1 MGCEPPPCLH
11 NHYPIYVAI
20 GFNEDDNV
28 TEVNAAK
35 LQALVDQF
43 NSVIDGS
50 DDLSNNATFSV
61 VVTNV
66 DADDNMLQA
75 LVALSE

>member
-11 NHYPIYVAI
+11 NHYPTYVAI
-20 GFNEDDNV
+20 GFHEDDNV
-28 TEVNAAK
+28 TEINAAK

-61 VVTNV
+61 VMTTV